1 MMPTLSGEDPGEPEE
16 NNVQRSNAN
25 PNLKILTGAAVI
37 LLLLTVPAV
46 VRAVRTN
53 VAAQS
58 VARQLLPV
66 DACAPDEVR
75 SRWAGGMV
83 PSNLPL
89 NLHAAVAAAGG
100 SAESMP
106 AEAEWER
113 DPRLYAWFQAQ
124 FSAKQGNFPLSYA
137 YLSRANA
144 GPMLEA
150 QGHGAFYTDPRCTL
164 IVWALAHEIG
174 GYTEPSWVVDHLARE
189 GSWEVIAEAYERLL
203 RYLPDRADWRMT
215 LARAYVGLNRRPD
228 AEAVLEPLLGS
239 PSQATREA
247 AENLLRSQ
255 EDQP

>member
-1 MMPTLSGEDPGEPEE
+1 MPRKIL
-16 NNVQRSNAN
+16 NA
-25 PNLKILTGAAVI
+25 NLKILTGAAVI
-37 LLLLTVPAV
+37 LLLLTAPAV

-58 VARQLLPV
+58 VAKHLSPV

-75 SRWAGGMV
+75 SRWAGGTV
-83 PSNLPL
+83 PSSLPL
-89 NLHAAVAAAGG
+89 NLHAAVAAARG
-100 SAESMP
+100 SAELMP
-106 AEAEWER
+106 AAVEWER

-124 FSAKQGNFPLSYA
+124 FSAKQGDYPLSYA
-137 YLSRANA
+137 YLNQANA

-150 QGHGAFYTDPRCTL
+150 QGHGAFYIDLKCTL
-164 IVWALAHEIG
+164 IVWALAHELD

-189 GSWEVIAEAYERLL
+189 GRWEVIAEAYERLL

-215 LARAYVGLNRRPD
+215 LARAYVGLSRQPD

-239 PSQATREA
+239 SSQATREA
-247 AENLLRSQ
+247 AERLLRSQ